1 MQYFFDLISDR
12 RNSSSF
18 VRGIL
23 TAVSYVFQAA
33 IRLRHVAY
41 TKEWFSSTRLSVPV
55 ISIGNIV
62 VGAISIVGLIAIA
75 IGNSSH
81 FNNSPSLTQRNVD
94 VSTQFKAAPLMES
107 SESTRHHSSRN
118 GYGH

>member
-1 MQYFFDLISDR
+1 MAKLELIEGYRRLSDEDR
-12 RNSSSF
+12 RLF
-18 VRGIL
+18 HRWL
-23 TAVSYVFQAA
+23 
-33 IRLRHVAY
+33 
-41 TKEWFSSTRLSVPV
+41 
-55 ISIGNIV
+55 IGNIV